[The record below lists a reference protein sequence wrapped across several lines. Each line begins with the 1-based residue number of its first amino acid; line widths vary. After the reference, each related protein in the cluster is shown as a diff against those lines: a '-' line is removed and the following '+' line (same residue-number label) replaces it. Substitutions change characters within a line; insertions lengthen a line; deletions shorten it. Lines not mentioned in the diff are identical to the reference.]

1 MKIVLINTLED
12 RGGAAVACRRL
23 MKSLKKQGV
32 SVKMLVRDK
41 QSMDSDVE
49 SINKTE
55 FDKRINNLRFVYER
69 LVIWLNNF
77 FSRKNLFAVSL
88 ANTGVDV
95 SEHPLVQEADV
106 IHIHWMNQGFLSLK
120 SVEKLIRLNKPV
132 VWTMHDMWPCTG
144 ICHHARNCSH
154 YTQDCGNCFFL
165 KLSGKKDLS
174 YRIFQKK
181 LRVGYEN
188 ICFVACS
195 NWLKIKA
202 EKSRLLKHSK
212 LTVIPNPLDI
222 NLFSPV
228 DKSEVR
234 QKLGLSLNSYFLLFG
249 AAKVG
254 DVRKGFEYYFE
265 ALRLLNRKM
274 PELNGKLELIFMGEF
289 GLEMPHDIPYPAHF
303 TGFLTDE
310 KKIADWYNAA
320 SLFVLPSLEENLPNM
335 IMESIACGTPVVG
348 FDTGGIPEMI
358 DHKYNGYV
366 ARYKDSYD
374 LMKGIYWIL
383 FEANSEILSQKAR
396 QKVVENYAEEIIAR
410 KYYNL
415 YEQLLNAKV

>member
-1 MKIVLINTLED
+1 MKVVLVNTSEKK
-12 RGGAAVACRRL
+12 GGAAVACKRL
-23 MKSLKKQGV
+23 VKALRKSGV
-32 SVKMLVRDK
+32 SVKMIVRDK
-41 QSMDSDVE
+41 QTDNPDVV
-49 SINKTE
+49 SVNTSFWKTKIN
-55 FDKRINNLRFVYER
+55 FFRFVWER

-154 YTQDCGNCFFL
+154 YTQDCGDCFFL
-165 KLSGKKDLS
+165 KLPGKKDLS

-335 IMESIACGTPVVG
+335 IMESMACGTPVVG
-348 FDTGGIPEMI
+348 FDTGGVPEMI

-383 FEANSEILSQKAR
+383 FEANSEILSQKVR